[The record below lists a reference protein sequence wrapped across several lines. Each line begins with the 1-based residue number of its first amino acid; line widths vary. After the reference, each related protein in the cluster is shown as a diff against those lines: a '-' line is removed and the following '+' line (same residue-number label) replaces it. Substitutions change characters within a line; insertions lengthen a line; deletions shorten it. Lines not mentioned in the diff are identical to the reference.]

1 MILLCIS
8 LLFMPQPVVLNVK
21 DYAHYYVKEAFNGKE
36 WKCFNAI
43 IYRESRWDDTAENGK
58 HYGLGQLYGSKRY
71 LKGDPRL
78 QVRKTLDYITNRY
91 ETPCRAY
98 AHHLANGWY

>member
-1 MILLCIS
+1 MFLLCIS
-8 LLFMPQPVVLNVK
+8 LLFMPQPVVLDVK
-21 DYAHYYVKEAFNGKE
+21 EYARYYVRESFNGSE

-43 IYRESRWDDTAENGK
+43 IYRESRWQHDAENGNY
-58 HYGLGQLYGSKRY
+58 YGLGQLSGSKQWH
-71 LKGDPRL
+71 KGKPRL

-98 AHHLANGWY
+98 AHHLENGWY